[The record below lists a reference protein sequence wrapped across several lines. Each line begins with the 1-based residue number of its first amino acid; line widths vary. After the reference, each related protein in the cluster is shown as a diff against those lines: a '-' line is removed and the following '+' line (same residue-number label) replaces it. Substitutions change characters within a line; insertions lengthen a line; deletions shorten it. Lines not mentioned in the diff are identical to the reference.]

1 MRGRKR
7 RVLEEG
13 LLRECVSLPFRVDK
27 MEKSRAYLHPYFPGR
42 EYHTSHDSKKKG
54 LFGGTRPDFT
64 LRFLR
69 LVLRNRKRVKKGI
82 YDTALWA
89 ASSLEVLRLIE
100 RCGGRFHIT
109 GLEHI
114 LEAEPPV
121 VYISNHMS
129 TLETMVFPCIIAPV
143 MDVTFVVK
151 ESLVSHPLFGPI
163 MRSRDPVVVGR
174 KDPRADFT
182 VVIEQGR
189 RLLEGGR
196 SVVIFPQS
204 TRTTRFVPAEFNS
217 LGIKLAR
224 AAGVKVVPVAIR
236 TDFWSSGKLI
246 RDLGPLYPE
255 RPIHMSFGEAFSVE
269 KSGRE
274 AHQKVVEYI
283 RHHLEEWYSQ

>member
-1 MRGRKR
+1 MKKPPEYR
-7 RVLEEG
+7 
-13 LLRECVSLPFRVDK
+13 
-27 MEKSRAYLHPYFPGR
+27 HPYFPGM
-42 EYHTSHDSKKKG
+42 EYHTAQVVRKRRLIS
-54 LFGGTRPDFT
+54 GTRLDFT
-64 LRFLR
+64 LSFLG
-69 LVLRNRKRVKKGI
+69 LLIRNRKRVRKGT
-82 YDTALWA
+82 YDTAMWA
-89 ASSLEVLRLIE
+89 ASSHEVFRLIE

-109 GLEHI
+109 GLEH
-114 LEAEPPV
+114 LQEAEPPI

-129 TLETMVFPCIIAPV
+129 TLETMVFPCILAPV

-151 ESLVSHPLFGPI
+151 ESLVNHPLFSPI
-163 MRSRDPVVVGR
+163 MRSRDPIAVGR
-174 KDPRADFT
+174 KDPRADFSL
-182 VVIEQGR
+182 VMDQGR
-189 RLLEGGR
+189 KVLEGGR

-204 TRTTRFVPAEFNS
+204 TRTVHFHPETFNT

-224 AAGVKVVPVAIR
+224 AAGVKVIPVAIR

-283 RHHLEEWYSQ
+283 RIHLKKWDRE

>member
-1 MRGRKR
+1 
-7 RVLEEG
+7 
-13 LLRECVSLPFRVDK
+13 
-27 MEKSRAYLHPYFPGR
+27 MEKHPERQHPYFPGKEYRTAADKR
-42 EYHTSHDSKKKG
+42 EDG
-54 LFGGTRPDFT
+54 LICGTRLDFT
-64 LRFLR
+64 LRFLG

-82 YDTALWA
+82 YDTAMWA

-114 LEAEPPV
+114 LETDPPA

-174 KDPRADFT
+174 KDPRADFS
-182 VVIEQGR
+182 VVMEQGR
-189 RLLEGGR
+189 KVLEGGR

-204 TRTTRFVPAEFNS
+204 TRTTHFHPEAFNT

-224 AAGVKVVPVAIR
+224 AAGVKVIPVAIR

-255 RPIHMSFGEAFSVE
+255 RPIRMSFGQAFSVE

-274 AHQKVVEYI
+274 AHRKVVEYI
-283 RHHLEEWYSQ
+283 RHHLEEWYKQ

>member
-1 MRGRKR
+1 MQFSSD
-7 RVLEEG
+7 E
-13 LLRECVSLPFRVDK
+13 
-27 MEKSRAYLHPYFPGR
+27 MKSTSEHRHPYFPEK
-42 EYHTSHDSKKKG
+42 EYHTSPDRRKKG
-54 LFGGTRPDFT
+54 LVCGTRLDFT
-64 LRFLR
+64 LRFLG
-69 LVLRNRKRVKKGI
+69 LVFRNRRRVRKGI
-82 YDTALWA
+82 YDTAMWA

-114 LEAEPPV
+114 LEADPPV

-143 MDVTFVVK
+143 MDLTFVVK
-151 ESLVSHPLFGPI
+151 KSLVSHPLFSPI
-163 MRSRDPVVVGR
+163 MRSRDPIVVGR
-174 KDPRADFT
+174 KDPRADFS
-182 VVIEQGR
+182 VVMEKGR
-189 RLLEGGR
+189 SVLEGGR

-204 TRTTRFVPAEFNS
+204 TRTTRFQPEAFNT

-224 AAGVKVVPVAIR
+224 EAGVKVIPVAIR

-246 RDLGPLYPE
+246 KDLGPLYTE

-269 KSGRE
+269 QGRRE

-283 RHHLEEWYSQ
+283 SRHLEKWFSQ